1 LTFYIKFNKF
11 LILSTTNSF
20 TYNKR
25 RVGLVKKSISIST
38 IIIAVFSA
46 GLVWAGGQQTN
57 FGIGLKAG
65 LIRLEGDWKNPSFKP
80 AVYGQLTYNLFEYLA
95 IGVEGGYATVG
106 DKDQPDIETIIIPY
120 EGHLTFSF
128 FPLGTVNPYVVL
140 GAGGVYWNYTVNG
153 QTEFFGGKYQK
164 GYDSFIK
171 SGGGLEISLN
181 QSHTF
186 YFNIGATF
194 RYSLT
199 DWFDRIDSGDE
210 NDGVIDLCG
219 GFTYYFRTSTRG
231 DRDNDGVPDELD
243 LKPEIKEDPDGYMDH
258 DGKPDGIPP
267 ITVAMSPDVTDSAE
281 EDKSPPVVIHSPVKR
296 VEADK
301 DIRITSDIYE
311 NKKLKVASILYRPV
325 GFDQWRVG
333 QLMNAGGTLYKGVI
347 PGRSVKKQGVE
358 YCVIA
363 VDEAISGVGYCGLP
377 KLPSRV
383 EVLGHSKLW
392 RIISGT
398 AALAGWGTSG
408 YLILRKQK

>member
-1 LTFYIKFNKF
+1 MIKKTIF
-11 LILSTTNSF
+11 LSLIIVAILLSS
-20 TYNKR
+20 
-25 RVGLVKKSISIST
+25 
-38 IIIAVFSA
+38 
-46 GLVWAGGQQTN
+46 LVWAGGTQTN
-57 FGIGLKAG
+57 LGISLKGGLA
-65 LIRLEGDWKNPSFKP
+65 RLEGDWKSASFKP
-80 AVYGQLTYNLFEYLA
+80 AVYGQLTYNLFEYLS
-95 IGVEGGYATVG
+95 IGVESGYVTVG
-106 DKDQPDIETIIIPY
+106 DKDHPDVETIIIPY
-120 EGHLTFSF
+120 EGQLTFSF

-140 GAGGVYWNYTVNG
+140 GGGGFFWNYTENG
-153 QTEFFGGKYQK
+153 QTKLFGGKYQK

-181 QSHTF
+181 KSHMF
-186 YFNIGATF
+186 YFNIGATY

-199 DWFDRIDSGDE
+199 DWLDIINTGDE
-210 NDGVIDLCG
+210 NDGLIDVYG

-258 DGKPDGIPP
+258 DGKPEGIPP
-267 ITVAMSPDVTDSAE
+267 ITVAMSADVTDSAE

-296 VEADK
+296 VECDK
-301 DIRITSDIYE
+301 DIRITADIYE
-311 NKKLKVASILYRPV
+311 NKNLKVASILYRPV
-325 GFDQWRVG
+325 GFDQWKVG
-333 QLMNAGGTLYKGVI
+333 QLRNVTGTLYEGVI
-347 PGRSVKKQGVE
+347 PSRSVKKQGVE

-363 VDEAISGVGYCGLP
+363 VDEAISGVGYSGLP
-377 KLPSRV
+377 KLPNRV

>member
-1 LTFYIKFNKF
+1 LIKKTTFF
-11 LILSTTNSF
+11 
-20 TYNKR
+20 
-25 RVGLVKKSISIST
+25 SIIT
-38 IIIAVFSA
+38 IILFSSS
-46 GLVWAGGQQTN
+46 LSWAGGEQTY

-65 LIRLEGDWKNPSFKP
+65 LIRLEGDWESPSFKP

-106 DKDQPDIETIIIPY
+106 DKDNPDLETIIIPY
-120 EGHLTFSF
+120 EGHLIFSF
-128 FPLGTVNPYVVL
+128 FPLGTVNPYVLL
-140 GAGGVYWNYTVNG
+140 GGGGVYWNYTVNG
-153 QTEFFGGKYQK
+153 VTPIGDDGTYRK
-164 GYDSFIK
+164 GYDSFFK

-181 QSHTF
+181 KAHTF

-199 DWFDRIDSGDE
+199 DWFDNIKSGDE
-210 NDGVIDLCG
+210 NDGVIDLYG

-267 ITVAMSPDVTDSAE
+267 VTIAMSSNVDESTAA
-281 EDKSPPVVIHSPVKR
+281 DKEPPVVIHSPVKR
-296 VEADK
+296 VEGGK
-301 DIRITSDIYE
+301 DIKITADIYE

-325 GFDQWRVG
+325 GLDQWRVG
-333 QLMNAGGTLYKGVI
+333 QLLNIGGTLYEGVI
-347 PGRSVKKQGVE
+347 PGRSVKKQGVD

-377 KLPSRV
+377 KLPVRV

-392 RIISGT
+392 RIIGGT
-398 AALAGWGTSG
+398 AAVAGWGASG
-408 YLILRKQK
+408 YLILKKQK

>member
-1 LTFYIKFNKF
+1 MIKKTI
-11 LILSTTNSF
+11 LISIIALAILSS
-20 TYNKR
+20 
-25 RVGLVKKSISIST
+25 SS
-38 IIIAVFSA
+38 
-46 GLVWAGGQQTN
+46 VWAGGQQTN

-65 LIRLEGDWKNPSFKP
+65 LIRLEGDWSSPSFKP
-80 AVYGQLTYNLFEYLA
+80 AVFGQLSYNLFEYLS
-95 IGVEGGYATVG
+95 IGFETGYATLG
-106 DKDQPDIETIIIPY
+106 DRDFPDIETIIIPY
-120 EGHLTFSF
+120 EGQLTFSF
-128 FPLGTVNPYVVL
+128 FPLGKVNPYVVL
-140 GAGGVYWNYTVNG
+140 GGGGVYWNYTEKG
-153 QTEFFGGKYQK
+153 QTKLFGGKYQK

-171 SGGGLEISLN
+171 SGGGLEILLN
-181 QSHTF
+181 RSHTY

-199 DWFDRIDSGDE
+199 DWFDLINVGDE
-210 NDGVIDLCG
+210 NDGAINVYG

-267 ITVAMSPDVTDSAE
+267 ITVTMSADVTDNAE
-281 EDKSPPVVIHSPVKR
+281 EDNSPPVVIHTPIKR

-301 DIRITSDIYE
+301 DIEIVADIYE
-311 NKKLKVASILYRPV
+311 NKKLKVASILYRPI
-325 GFDQWRVG
+325 GFDQWKVG
-333 QLMNAGGTLYKGVI
+333 QLRNAGGTLYKGVI

-377 KLPSRV
+377 KLPTRV

-408 YLILRKQK
+408 YLILKKQK

>member
-1 LTFYIKFNKF
+1 L
-11 LILSTTNSF
+11 LSVAILLSN
-20 TYNKR
+20 
-25 RVGLVKKSISIST
+25 
-38 IIIAVFSA
+38 
-46 GLVWAGGQQTN
+46 LVWAGGKQTN

-65 LIRLEGDWKNPSFKP
+65 LIRPEGDWSSPSFKP
-80 AVYGQLTYNLFEYLA
+80 AVFGQLSYNLFEYLA
-95 IGVEGGYATVG
+95 IGVEGGYATLG

-128 FPLGTVNPYVVL
+128 YPLGKVNPYVVL
-140 GAGGVYWNYTVNG
+140 GGGGVYWNYTENG
-153 QTEFFGGKYQK
+153 QTKLFGGKYQK

-171 SGGGLEISLN
+171 SGGGLEILLN
-181 QSHTF
+181 RSHTF

-199 DWFDRIDSGDE
+199 DWFDLIDSGDE
-210 NDGVIDLCG
+210 NDGAIDLYG

-243 LKPEIKEDPDGYMDH
+243 LKAEVREDPDGFMDH
-258 DGKPDGIPP
+258 DGKPEGIPP
-267 ITVAMSPDVTDSAE
+267 ITVAMSADVADNAE
-281 EDKSPPVVIHSPVKR
+281 EDKSPPVVIHFPVKR
-296 VEADK
+296 VECDK
-301 DIRITSDIYE
+301 DIKITADIYE
-311 NKKLKVASILYRPV
+311 NKKLQVASILYRPI
-325 GFDQWRVG
+325 GFDQWKVG
-333 QLMNAGGTLYKGVI
+333 QLRGAGGTLYEGVI

-377 KLPSRV
+377 KLPTRV

-408 YLILRKQK
+408 YLILKKQK